1 MRRRT
6 RAVPGTRR
14 PPREQLASEESGTI
28 TPLVLGMTIIAITLV
43 FGIVGATSAHLS
55 RMRLLDAADA
65 AALNAS
71 DEVSSASLYDTGVGS
86 ALPVSDEAVRSSAAS
101 YLARRPRPPRM
112 RQWRVAPGT
121 GAVDGTTAV
130 VVLEGDAE
138 LPLVGS
144 ALKGIGGTVR
154 ITVESRA
161 RSDVG

>member
-1 MRRRT
+1 
-6 RAVPGTRR
+6 
-14 PPREQLASEESGTI
+14 
-28 TPLVLGMTIIAITLV
+28 MTIIAITLV

-101 YLARRPRPPRM
+101 YLVRRQLPPRM

-138 LPLVGS
+138 LPLIGS
-144 ALKGIGGTVR
+144 ALKGIGGTVH